1 MHAQSLQSCPTLWVP
16 MDYIPPDSSAHGILQ
31 ARILEWV
38 DMQPKD
44 WTWVSWTS
52 ALQEN
57 SLPAKPPGKS
67 YRQCTYQKS
76 NLSEIHTPRVSYNP
90 DTVPDITTLLLGFYS
105 KVKISQSMFVY
116 FVCCHLN
123 GTLKWVIVV
132 CTQFVIFW
140 RGDQL
145 AFPKLI

>member
-1 MHAQSLQSCPTLWVP
+1 MMYAQLLQSCPTLWVS
-16 MDYIPPDSSAHGILQ
+16 MDYSPPGPSAHGILQ

-44 WTWVSWTS
+44 RTYISWTP

-76 NLSEIHTPRVSYNP
+76 NFSEIHTPRGQP
-90 DTVPDITTLLLGFYS
+90 
-105 KVKISQSMFVY
+105 
-116 FVCCHLN
+116 
-123 GTLKWVIVV
+123 
-132 CTQFVIFW
+132 
-140 RGDQL
+140 
-145 AFPKLI
+145 